1 MEENRRD
8 DELFAALQK
17 AKKRK
22 RVRRVVTVLVIVG
35 IIAGILAG
43 VVAHFRAKVD
53 AAVASDN
60 EDFLSYTVACGS
72 ISTRVTGS
80 GPISNVDTESI
91 TVPDGVAVDEVLAK
105 ANTRLEKGDIIATLD
120 MPTVLT
126 AMASVQKQIEE
137 LDGKIAE
144 AGSDKVNA
152 AVKAGVKGRIKKI
165 FIAKNMDVATCVYE
179 NGALALISLDGHMA
193 ADIPAGDLNSG
204 DSVSVR
210 RPEGKPIKGTVER
223 VVNGTATVLVTDNGP
238 LMGEE
243 VTVCGADGTE
253 LGTGTLYIHNA
264 FSITGFAGTVASVN
278 VKENQNVTAA
288 TTICTL
294 KDTAYSAAYDGL
306 LKQRREL
313 ENTLIELMTL
323 RQNGALRASFTGTVL
338 SVDYDEGGADT
349 SAAAAAPS
357 MSGMDMFSYFTGGMS
372 SAAASAAPAAADDD
386 TEGTK
391 VVTMS
396 RDERMEAVISVDE
409 SDILA
414 LEVGQQAMVTIESI
428 GERVYPGTVTEI
440 DRTAAS
446 TSGVTAYSATVTFD
460 KTEGMLA
467 GMTAD
472 VTVNITGSENVLIVP
487 VDAVH
492 RTRAAAYVY
501 MSYNKETDTFGDEKE
516 VVTGISN
523 DEYIEI
529 VSGLAEGDVIWY
541 REAAVN
547 PFMMMGFGGGNYG
560 GRGGYG
566 GGRR

>member
-1 MEENRRD
+1 MTEFHATTICAVHKDGHTAIAGDGQVTMGEHTI
-8 DELFAALQK
+8 FK
-17 AKKRK
+17 ANAHK
-22 RVRRVVTVLVIVG
+22 VRR
-35 IIAGILAG
+35 
-43 VVAHFRAKVD
+43 
-53 AAVASDN
+53 
-60 EDFLSYTVACGS
+60 
-72 ISTRVTGS
+72 
-80 GPISNVDTESI
+80 
-91 TVPDGVAVDEVLAK
+91 
-105 ANTRLEKGDIIATLD
+105 
-120 MPTVLT
+120 
-126 AMASVQKQIEE
+126 
-137 LDGKIAE
+137 
-144 AGSDKVNA
+144 
-152 AVKAGVKGRIKKI
+152 I
-165 FIAKNMDVATCVYE
+165 FNDQV
-179 NGALALISLDGHMA
+179 
-193 ADIPAGDLNSG
+193 
-204 DSVSVR
+204 
-210 RPEGKPIKGTVER
+210 
-223 VVNGTATVLVTDNGP
+223 
-238 LMGEE
+238 
-243 VTVCGADGTE
+243 
-253 LGTGTLYIHNA
+253 
-264 FSITGFAGTVASVN
+264 ITGFAGTVASVN

-313 ENTLIELMTL
+313 EETLIELMTL

-501 MSYNKETDTFGDEKE
+501 MSYNKETDAFGDEKE

-529 VSGLAEGDVIWY
+529 VSGLTEGDVIWY